1 MRMNTRTRWLLRFN
15 AVLFTAG
22 VLVALAALGWLSQ
35 RFVLSWD
42 WTGQQQTA
50 LSDESVQLLERLEGT
65 PRITA
70 FVTPDGELA
79 TQVERLVLR
88 YRAHA
93 PDLEL
98 ERVDPHREPER
109 LREAGISH
117 EGELLV
123 QLGDQREHVPAPTE
137 AYVSRALDRL
147 MQASPRSLA
156 WVNDHGQRDLQ
167 GQANHDLGQL
177 GAGLEDQGYGL
188 QGLSLVRHP
197 VIPDDTTLLVLSGP
211 QVDLLD
217 GEQQLIQRYL
227 EGGGN
232 LLWLL
237 EPEDMARLPELAD
250 TLGVSVT
257 GHPVQDPRTEALLG
271 VDDPG
276 LSLVDDHPDHPVMAD
291 IQGPVLLPWAAALE
305 VEPPAD
311 WEVRPLLQGADHHE
325 LPDRDATTP
334 FLLGATLE
342 RPLDDDRRQ
351 RVAVIGDGDFL
362 SNQFI
367 GNAGNRKLGLALVDW
382 LTDPGDAEIDYAAP
396 SPDQRLDMGPVA
408 VGVVGFGFLLGLPL
422 LLALLGGLAWWRGRR

>member
-177 GAGLEDQGYGL
+177 GAGLEDQGYDL

-197 VIPDDTTLLVLSGP
+197 VIPGDTTLLVLSGP

-237 EPEDMARLPELAD
+237 EPEDMARLPELAE

-311 WEVRPLLQGADHHE
+311 WEIRPLLQGADHHE

>member
-237 EPEDMARLPELAD
+237 EPEDMARLPELAE

-311 WEVRPLLQGADHHE
+311 WEIRPLLQGADHHE

-367 GNAGNRKLGLALVDW
+367 GNAGNRKLGLALVGW